1 MPTPRRN
8 EQLPRSEHERPA
20 SDSGAG
26 PALTPE
32 DLVPHLLGL
41 ARVLRRGDGRTA
53 PGPRPRQS
61 PI

>member
-8 EQLPRSEHERPA
+8 EQLPRCEHERPA
-20 SDSGAG
+20 SDSVAG
-26 PALTPE
+26 PALAPE

-41 ARVLRRGDGRTA
+41 ARALRQGDGRTV
-53 PGPRPRQS
+53 PGARPRQS